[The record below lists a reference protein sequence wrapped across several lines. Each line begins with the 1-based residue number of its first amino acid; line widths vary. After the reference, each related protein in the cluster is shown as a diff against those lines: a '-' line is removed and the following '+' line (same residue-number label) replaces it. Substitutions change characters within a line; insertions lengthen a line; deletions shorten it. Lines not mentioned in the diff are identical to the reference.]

1 MLTKIFV
8 DDERECPDGMVLAR
22 TVHTAIYEIGVATG
36 RKNSVILFL
45 DHDLGMGETVMPL
58 VERLAG
64 LPDVLQSVL
73 WVVVHS
79 QNPVGAQNIVRAF
92 SGTRLDGF
100 VLVAPYGSK
109 EYKEIIETVK
119 NYD

>member
-22 TVHTAIYEIGVATG
+22 TVSAASYEIGVAFG
-36 RKNSVILFL
+36 QGSMVILFL
-45 DHDLGMGETVMPL
+45 DHDLGVMPL
-58 VERLAG
+58 VESLAG

-92 SGTRLDGF
+92 SGTKLNGF

-109 EYKEIIETVK
+109 EYREIIETVK